1 MGIHTNAMFVGRGF
15 AVICVAL
22 PDGRWLALDRETFAA
37 ALVAGAEMMAA
48 DAPSP
53 AAATEPLLDADQAA
67 AQMSLSARW
76 LEDSARA
83 GIIPHI
89 KLGRFIRFRVSE
101 IAAHCRVE
109 GAPMPSSTDN
119 QSVTPIRRLS
129 RQ

>member
-1 MGIHTNAMFVGRGF
+1 VSDR
-15 AVICVAL
+15 ICIAL
-22 PDGRWLALDRETFAA
+22 PDGRWLVLDRATFATG
-37 ALVAGAEMMAA
+37 LVAGAEMAVS
-48 DAPSP
+48 PSLSP
-53 AAATEPLLDADQAA
+53 TASLTEPLFDADQAA
-67 AQMSLSARW
+67 SQLSVTTRW

-83 GIIPHI
+83 GIIPHH

-109 GAPMPSSTDN
+109 GAPISGSTDS

>member
-1 MGIHTNAMFVGRGF
+1 MADLVLIPLPGVGT
-15 AVICVAL
+15 
-22 PDGRWLALDRETFAA
+22 LALDRESFAA
-37 ALVAGAEMMAA
+37 ALAAGGELMAS

-53 AAATEPLLDADQAA
+53 AGATAEPLLDADQAA
-67 AQMSLSARW
+67 AQMNVTARW

-109 GAPMPSSTDN
+109 GAPIPRSTDS
-119 QSVTPIRRLS
+119 QSVSPIRRLS

>member
-1 MGIHTNAMFVGRGF
+1 MSDRISVP
-15 AVICVAL
+15 L
-22 PDGRWLALDRETFAA
+22 PDGRWLILDREAFAA
-37 ALVAGAEMMAA
+37 ALAAGAEMMAA
-48 DAPSP
+48 AAPSP
-53 AAATEPLLDADQAA
+53 TNSAAEPLLAADQAA
-67 AQMSLSARW
+67 AQMNVTARW

-83 GIIPHI
+83 GIIPHV

-119 QSVTPIRRLS
+119 QSVTPIRRLA

>member
-1 MGIHTNAMFVGRGF
+1 MTDH
-15 AVICVAL
+15 ICVAL

-37 ALVAGAEMMAA
+37 ALAAGAELMAGA
-48 DAPSP
+48 APSP
-53 AAATEPLLDADQAA
+53 ASAGEPLLDADHAA
-67 AQMSLSARW
+67 AQMNVTARW

-109 GAPMPSSTDN
+109 GAPMPGSTDSS
-119 QSVTPIRRLS
+119 SVTSIRRLS

>member
-1 MGIHTNAMFVGRGF
+1 MTDRIL
-15 AVICVAL
+15 VAL
-22 PDGRWLALDRETFAA
+22 PDGRWLALDHETFAA
-37 ALVAGAEMMAA
+37 VLEAGAELMAPS
-48 DAPSP
+48 APSP
-53 AAATEPLLDADQAA
+53 TSAGEPLLDADQAA
-67 AQMSLSARW
+67 AQMNVTARW

-109 GAPMPSSTDN
+109 GAPAASPTDSS
-119 QSVTPIRRLS
+119 SVAPIRRLS

>member
-1 MGIHTNAMFVGRGF
+1 MGDRVLIP
-15 AVICVAL
+15 L
-22 PDGRWLALDRETFAA
+22 PGIGTLALSADAYRDGLAEGAKLAA
-37 ALVAGAEMMAA
+37 AA
-48 DAPSP
+48 APSSAP
-53 AAATEPLLDADQAA
+53 TGDPLLDAEQAA
-67 AQMSLSARW
+67 AQMSVTARW

-83 GIIPHI
+83 GIIPHV

-109 GAPMPSSTDN
+109 GAPMPGSTDS